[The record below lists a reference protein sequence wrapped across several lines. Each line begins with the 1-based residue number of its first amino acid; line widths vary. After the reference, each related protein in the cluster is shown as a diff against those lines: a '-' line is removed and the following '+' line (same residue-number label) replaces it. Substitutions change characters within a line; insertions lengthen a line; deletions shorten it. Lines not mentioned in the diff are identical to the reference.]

1 MAYQRNMARGET
13 MRLYYAPDQPQLKQ
27 SLALNANVMDRSG
40 EPLATGEVTAR
51 VVAPSGRAE
60 TIRLSAQGEEW
71 GLFTARYTPQEPGRH
86 EVTLACRQ
94 TGGALETSF
103 FVQGLAQERLG
114 KPARPEVLEE
124 ISRITRGKVLA
135 LNRLEEVVQTLGN
148 LPDPPPVERRLQLWS
163 HPAVMAAMV
172 ALLTL
177 FWILRKWVGL
187 F

>member
-1 MAYQRNMARGET
+1 
-13 MRLYYAPDQPQLKQ
+13 
-27 SLALNANVMDRSG
+27 
-40 EPLATGEVTAR
+40 
-51 VVAPSGRAE
+51 
-60 TIRLSAQGEEW
+60 
-71 GLFTARYTPQEPGRH
+71 
-86 EVTLACRQ
+86 VTLACRQ

>member
-1 MAYQRNMARGET
+1 
-13 MRLYYAPDQPQLKQ
+13 
-27 SLALNANVMDRSG
+27 
-40 EPLATGEVTAR
+40 
-51 VVAPSGRAE
+51 
-60 TIRLSAQGEEW
+60 
-71 GLFTARYTPQEPGRH
+71 
-86 EVTLACRQ
+86 
-94 TGGALETSF
+94 
-103 FVQGLAQERLG
+103 
-114 KPARPEVLEE
+114 
-124 ISRITRGKVLA
+124 LA

>member
-1 MAYQRNMARGET
+1 M
-13 MRLYYAPDQPQLKQ
+13 
-27 SLALNANVMDRSG
+27 
-40 EPLATGEVTAR
+40 
-51 VVAPSGRAE
+51 
-60 TIRLSAQGEEW
+60 
-71 GLFTARYTPQEPGRH
+71 
-86 EVTLACRQ
+86 
-94 TGGALETSF
+94 
-103 FVQGLAQERLG
+103 
-114 KPARPEVLEE
+114 LEE